1 MDALFVSVQILIAA
15 MLSSGHILIPFF
27 VLSQD
32 RTFVLHLDIPSWD
45 RVEEET
51 FRIGFYSQSGYSF
64 VDQSRRQISSGFRED
79 GYGLAGRHS

>member
-1 MDALFVSVQILIAA
+1 MDALLVPVQIIF
-15 MLSSGHILIPFF
+15 SSIHSPGHILIPFF

-51 FRIGFYSQSGYSF
+51 FKIGFYSQSGYSF
-64 VDQSRRQISSGFRED
+64 VD
-79 GYGLAGRHS
+79 